1 MALPPRFRRRK
12 AAPKKRL
19 APAKSKPVYKRRA
32 FRPKRALPRSKAIVR
47 QQNLGQQTDNKVS
60 LSHGRPD
67 SRAAVMK
74 AVSPV
79 CHFVNTGSGTVT
91 TDTVNGRQAWG
102 YSQIAGIGDLND
114 IGTYLALNNP
124 TAAHKNPPAAYL
136 LTKCEHNL
144 KFSNVGQGNVRLTIM
159 HCRAKRDIFLN
170 MNYVDPTNNSYSWG
184 TIVDA
189 VQQGVEAAAG
199 GPTATGTRYL
209 IPGVDETE
217 SPIFNKY
224 FAKVKTTEVFLA
236 VGGTH
241 TLNTHVR
248 YERVLD
254 ASVYGNSNLDSVMD
268 ATDYLLFKAEGQT
281 GIIGTGEEE
290 RRVTIAQCQLA
301 YTQNWDYS
309 FVQVQNARKYLQVID
324 PITATAEV
332 VNIISGST
340 GSGLTATGLI
350 E

>member
-1 MALPPRFRRRK
+1 MAPKIFKKKPAAKRQALKKKSAPRR
-12 AAPKKRL
+12 AAPRRM
-19 APAKSKPVYKRRA
+19 AGRRA
-32 FRPKRALPRSKAIVR
+32 GPSKTLVR
-47 QQNLGQQTDNKVS
+47 QQNLGQQTENKVS

-67 SRAAVMK
+67 SRAAIMK
-74 AVSPV
+74 AVSPLV
-79 CHFVNTGSGTVT
+79 HYIDTGSGTVT
-91 TDTVNGRQAWG
+91 TDTINGRQAWG
-102 YSQIAGIGDLND
+102 FTQIASVQDLLD

-124 TAAHKNPPAAYL
+124 FPASRNPPAAYL
-136 LTKCEHNL
+136 LSKCEHNL
-144 KFSNVGQGNVRLTIM
+144 KFSNVGQANVRLSII
-159 HCRAKRDIFLN
+159 HCRAKRDVFVN
-170 MNYVDPTNNSYSWG
+170 NNYTDPTSNSYQWG

-189 VQQGVEAAAG
+189 VQQGIEASAG
-199 GPTATGTRYL
+199 GPTASGVRYL

-241 TLNTHVR
+241 TLKTHVN
-248 YERVLD
+248 YDRVMD
-254 ASVYGNSNLDSVMD
+254 ATVYGNSQLDSVMD

-281 GIIGTGEEE
+281 GIIGTGEEP

-309 FVQVQNARKYLQVID
+309 FVQVQNARKYLTITD
-324 PITATAEV
+324 PITATDEV
-332 VNIISGST
+332 VAVISGST
-340 GSGLTATGLI
+340 GSGVTATGLI